1 VRRAKLV
8 DQSDAM
14 TFAEQMVGGPGA
26 EHAGADDGDMSFGTH
41 RRGFEDRGR

>member
-1 VRRAKLV
+1 VRWTKLV

-14 TFAEQMVGGPGA
+14 TGAEQMVGGPGT

-41 RRGFEDRGR
+41 WRGFEDRGR